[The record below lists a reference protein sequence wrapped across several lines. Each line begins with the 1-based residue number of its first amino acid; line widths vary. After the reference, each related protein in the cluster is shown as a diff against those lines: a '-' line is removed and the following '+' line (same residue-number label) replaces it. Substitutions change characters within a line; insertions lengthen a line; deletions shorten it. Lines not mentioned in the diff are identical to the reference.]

1 MLMDEDRM
9 DEHAPRKRT
18 TRFTRAART
27 KRMLE
32 RLRAGDGYE
41 DIARD
46 EGLSESRVRKIV
58 AEHLKRREAVEE
70 GTHANVQLDRL
81 SFAMRV
87 ASEAL
92 AKGDVKAIAPLIK
105 VIDRLDHYQA
115 RASEAAPRRR
125 RTEADQVVLNEFVR
139 RIRRD
144 YAHELARSRAGQ
156 PAEAPPPAQP
166 DATLAADAPPA
177 VEPQL
182 DPPPAPAAVEP
193 PAAPAPIAPPEAYF
207 SFFRP

>member
-1 MLMDEDRM
+1 MDEQ
-9 DEHAPRKRT
+9 APRKRQT
-18 TRFTRAART
+18 QFTRVART

-32 RLRAGDGYE
+32 RLRAGDAYE

-46 EGLSESRVRKIV
+46 EGLSESRVRRIV
-58 AEHLKRREAVEE
+58 AERLKRREAVAE

-87 ASEAL
+87 ASETL

-115 RASEAAPRRR
+115 RASEAAARRR
-125 RTEADQVVLNEFVR
+125 RTEADEVVFQELVR

-144 YAHELARSRAGQ
+144 YDEELARSRAGQ
-156 PAEAPPPAQP
+156 TAEAPSPAAP
-166 DATLAADAPPA
+166 DATLAAGAPPI
-177 VEPQL
+177 VEAEL
-182 DPPPAPAAVEP
+182 DPPPAIAATEP
-193 PAAPAPIAPPEAYF
+193 PAAPPAIAPPESYF
-207 SFFRP
+207 SFTPPVRR